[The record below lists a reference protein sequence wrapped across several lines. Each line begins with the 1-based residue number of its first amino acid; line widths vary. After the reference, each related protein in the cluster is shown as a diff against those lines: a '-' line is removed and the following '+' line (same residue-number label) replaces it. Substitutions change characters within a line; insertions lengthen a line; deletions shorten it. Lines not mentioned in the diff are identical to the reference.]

1 MEIEVAAAGQYGDAP
16 DCIREA
22 SEKVRQAKQLLSQPA
37 ERNAEESAAL
47 LREAEI
53 QLGCACAYYR
63 AHGCKPDHQIQIT
76 LQALQTEI
84 ASLAQ
89 FFSLADRFLGDWL
102 RAIGPQQAGYTTR
115 GQAAPLVLMKKVSLE
130 G

>member
-1 MEIEVAAAGQYGDAP
+1 VAAAGQYGDAP

-22 SEKVRQAKQLLSQPA
+22 SEKVRQARQLLSQPA

-53 QLGCACAYYR
+53 QLECACAFYR
-63 AHGCKPDHQIQIT
+63 ERGAEPDRRVQLT
-76 LQALQTEI
+76 LQALQAEI

-102 RAIGPQQAGYTTR
+102 RTIGPRQAGYTTR